1 MPNSKPSCAV
11 AFPRDLKNATD
22 SKSATNNATTN
33 PQNLP
38 KPSSLKEL
46 RAQLRA
52 QPVRNL
58 NGNSEAESDAELR
71 MELRLQKSATEKKML
86 LEAEALTGELKA
98 IRKWLEFIGEHDPRI
113 IAEVLDNCRTDAGA
127 RNYFKRR
134 ADEMGAT

>member
-11 AFPRDLKNATD
+11 AFPRDLNNATD
-22 SKSATNNATTN
+22 SKSATNNATIN
-33 PQNLP
+33 PHSIQ
-38 KPSSLKEL
+38 KPTSLKEL

-71 MELRLQKSATEKKML
+71 MELRLQRSATEKML
-86 LEAEALTGELKA
+86 LEAEALTGDLKA
-98 IRKWLEFIGEHDPRI
+98 IRKLLEFIGEHDPRI
-113 IAEVLDNCRTDAGA
+113 IAEVLENCRTDAGA
-127 RNYFKRR
+127 RDYFKRR